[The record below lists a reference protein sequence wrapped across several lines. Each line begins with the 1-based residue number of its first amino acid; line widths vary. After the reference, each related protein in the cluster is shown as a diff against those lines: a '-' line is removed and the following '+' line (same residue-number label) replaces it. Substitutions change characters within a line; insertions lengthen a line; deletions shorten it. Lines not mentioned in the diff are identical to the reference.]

1 MAVKIKVCG
10 MKHPENI
17 RAVAKHE
24 PDYMGFIFYEKSK
37 RFTGEDLE
45 TEVLKNLSPTI
56 CKVGVFVN
64 HPISYIEDKTKTY
77 GLGLLQ
83 LHGDETPEQCKE
95 LKAKGYKIVKV
106 FQVDD
111 AFDFRLIEPYK
122 KYVDYFLF
130 DTKSEGYGGT
140 GRKFDWAI
148 FEKYDN
154 EVPLFLS
161 GGLDLEHIDEIKNLN
176 RLNIH
181 ALDINSKFETEP
193 GRKNEGNVKLFIDRI
208 RDEIRS

>member
-10 MKHPENI
+10 MKYPENI
-17 RAVAKHE
+17 RAIAADG
-24 PDYMGFIFYEKSK
+24 PDYLGFIFYEKSK

-45 TEVLKNLSPTI
+45 EEVLKNLDPAI

-64 HPISYIEDKTKTY
+64 HSNEYIERKAREY

-83 LHGDETPEQCKE
+83 LHGNESPAQCAE
-95 LKAKGYKIVKV
+95 LKSKGHKIVKV

-111 AFDFRLIEPYK
+111 AFDFSVTEPFK
-122 KYVDYFLF
+122 EHADYFLF
-130 DTKSEGYGGT
+130 DTKSDGYGGT

-154 EVPLFLS
+154 EVPIFLS
-161 GGLDLEHIDEIKNLN
+161 GGLDFESIDEIKKLDY
-176 RLNIH
+176 LNIH
-181 ALDINSKFETEP
+181 AVDINSKFETAP
-193 GRKNEGNVKLFIDRI
+193 GRKNEGNVKLFMDRL